1 MVYQKMAK
9 LWYIR
14 ILAIFGFLFLYAPI
28 VVVIAM
34 SVNSGRREWEGFSLV
49 WYERLL
55 SNSMLGDA
63 LFNSLKVG
71 AISTVVSTALGV
83 AVAYYILRTKVSKF
97 FKLLV
102 SLPLYV
108 PDIVLGLSSLSL
120 FVLISFPLSIWSV
133 TLAHI
138 TFCSSFV
145 ALIVSSKLALLDK
158 KVELAAK
165 DLGAT
170 DRQTVIKV
178 VLPQL
183 KGSILAAALLSFT
196 LSFDDY
202 VVASFTGGPGS
213 TTLPV
218 RVYSMVKFGVTPEI
232 NALSTILFVAILVLA
247 LIVTRV
253 DSKAFTR

>member
-1 MVYQKMAK
+1 VAK
-9 LWYIR
+9 LWYIKL
-14 ILAIFGFLFLYAPI
+14 IGYFALLFLYLPI
-28 VVVIAM
+28 AVVIVM
-34 SVNSGRREWEGFSLV
+34 SFNSGRREWEGFSLI
-49 WYERLL
+49 WYQRLA
-55 SNSMLGDA
+55 SNTMLADA
-63 LFNSLKVG
+63 LINSLKVG
-71 AISTVVSTALGV
+71 LISTVFSTILGV
-83 AVAYYILRTKVSKF
+83 IVAYYLIRTRVSKF
-97 FKLLV
+97 FKMLV
-102 SLPLYV
+102 SLPLYI

-120 FVLISFPLSIWSV
+120 FVLISFPLSIWSI

-138 TFCSSFV
+138 TFCSAFV
-145 ALIVSSKLALLDK
+145 ALVVSSKLALLDK

-170 DRQTVIKV
+170 DRQTIIGV

-183 KGSILAAALLSFT
+183 KGAIIAAALLSFT

-218 RVYSMVKFGVTPEI
+218 RIYSLVKFGVTPEI
-232 NALSTILFVAILVLA
+232 NALSTILFIAAISIA
-247 LIVTRV
+247 LIVARV